1 MKKWIL
7 MTRPWSFPVSAAPVV
22 VTAAYLYMVE
32 GHLNLFHFILILL
45 GMMLFHA
52 AGNLHSDYHDYLS
65 GVDCEESYGVRT
77 LIDGESTVR
86 EYRLFSSILF
96 SVALAIG
103 LVLVF
108 FTDLRLIWVGL
119 TGYLLALSYP
129 AAKKRALG
137 DLVIFCN
144 FAILP
149 IIGTTLALT
158 MEFDCRPLIFV
169 LPVGLVTVAVLH
181 VNNMRDISTDKAA
194 GVTSFAALVGMNFSK
209 WLYVIYLAA
218 PYLFIIGYVTVGLLS
233 PWSLLLVCSAPLA
246 FKNILILFD
255 KEKRETSCLK
265 SLDEK
270 TARLQLI
277 NTFLLTSSILL
288 EAWI

>member
-1 MKKWIL
+1 